1 MNFNEC
7 KMEDSMISG
16 LAGLM
21 AISEAMVRERAELR
35 RELKKKRIKGGW

>member
-1 MNFNEC
+1 
-7 KMEDSMISG
+7 MISG